1 MAQRR
6 LIVCNT
12 TPVINL
18 AEIGHLGLL
27 DQLLGKFSVPPAV
40 VAELKAKRE
49 LFPAAAEAADELEVV
64 APADKLLVAGLSSMV
79 HPGEAEC
86 LALAMENPGS
96 LLILDDRQARTVA
109 SSRGLPFTGT
119 LGILSEAKAGGL
131 IPRLSPVIR
140 DLRERARFW
149 ISPALEARVL
159 RDAGET

>member
-18 AEIGHLGLL
+18 AEIGRLELL
-27 DQLLGKFSVPPAV
+27 DQMLGKVFLPPAV
-40 VAELKAKRE
+40 VTELKAKRE
-49 LFPAAAEAADELEVV
+49 LFPEASEAANTLEVL
-64 APADKLLVAGLSSMV
+64 APTDKLLVEGLNSMV

-86 LALAMENPGS
+86 LALGMENPGT
-96 LLILDDRQARTVA
+96 LLILDDRQARAVA
-109 SSRGLPFTGT
+109 ASKGLPFTGT
-119 LGILSEAKAGGL
+119 LGILGEARARGL
-131 IPRLSPVIR
+131 IPQLAPVIR

-159 RDAGET
+159 REAGEA